1 MGATACHGRRDPDP
15 VRRAGGGLASRLAS
29 ATIYRRDPRG
39 NDANLPVLTTSKSTV
54 DFLIGIDDTDNL
66 ESRGTG
72 FHARCLVQA
81 LEHAG
86 VATAVGV
93 TRHQLFFDDRIP
105 YTSHNSS
112 ACISVSS
119 RAPDVELFSFCRTHM
134 LDNAIDGSDIG
145 LCLATPEQA
154 ATVVDYAR
162 RAKCDVLDQ
171 QLARTTAAAA
181 DIALE
186 GLSGTRD
193 GIIGAL
199 ASVGLFADGNDG
211 RYIWKPRLR
220 ELRGATMCVRD
231 LLEETGIDDIRL
243 SDGVSIVE
251 NAEARIALGDW
262 ARPVRIAGHSVLLV
276 QKGNT
281 HESAEYKC
289 IDKQRIKEFRP

>member
-1 MGATACHGRRDPDP
+1 VLTKSRPDP
-15 VRRAGGGLASRLAS
+15 
-29 ATIYRRDPRG
+29 
-39 NDANLPVLTTSKSTV
+39 

-72 FHARCLVQA
+72 FHARCLVDA

-112 ACISVSS
+112 ACISV
-119 RAPDVELFSFCRTHM
+119 AAHVPDGDLFDFCRQHM
-134 LDNAIDGSDIG
+134 LDNAVDGSDIG
-145 LCLATPEQA
+145 LCLATPAQA

-162 RAKCDVLDQ
+162 RAKCDVLNQ
-171 QLARTTAAAA
+171 QLARATAAAA

-211 RYIWKPRLR
+211 RYIWKRRLR
-220 ELRGATMCVRD
+220 ELRGATLSVRD
-231 LLEETGIDDIRL
+231 LLEATGIDDIRL
-243 SDGVSIVE
+243 TDGVSIAAE
-251 NAEARIALGDW
+251 AEARIVLGDW
-262 ARPVRIAGHSVLLV
+262 ARPVRIDGHSVLLV
-276 QKGNT
+276 QKGIA
-281 HESAEYKC
+281 HESAEYEC